1 MRIAAAVESAPRR
14 PQPGPPRDS
23 TAIRPTDLGPA
34 DAAVLEKAL
43 GAEEGL
49 AVADGAVA
57 IDGDVAELDSA
68 GLIEGIGVLLP
79 RV

>member
-1 MRIAAAVESAPRR
+1 MESAPRG

-43 GAEEGL
+43 GAEEVV
-49 AVADGAVA
+49 AVAEGAVA
-57 IDGDVAELDSA
+57 IDGDVTAL
-68 GLIEGIGVLLP
+68 EGIGSLLP